1 MELIDYDVR
10 DRKSLARAARYKKN
24 GSKSKRCTLPSD
36 RLTDAQLRKRN
47 GGLNVYQIGKP
58 ITWEEFKKY
67 PLDMQREY
75 LKHFAE
81 KHKCNVEMLANMMG
95 CKKETL
101 QAYTHRKGLSGI
113 VARKPTA
120 EAQMAFYRWLEGQ
133 KIRGCE
139 KEEAVEP
146 EETVPEEPAKVKAPT
161 MAGSTI
167 LGGSCTMKGTA
178 NEHLLEL
185 QQMLKNENV
194 IMSVTWHRAE
204 EDNADA
210 G

>member
-10 DRKSLARAARYKKN
+10 DRKSLARAAKYKKN

-58 ITWEEFKKY
+58 VSWKEFKKY
-67 PLDMQREY
+67 PLEIQKEY
-75 LKHFAE
+75 LSHFAE
-81 KHKCNVEMLANMMG
+81 KHKCNVAMLAKMMG

-101 QAYTHRKGLSGI
+101 QAHTHRKGLSGI
-113 VARKPTA
+113 VVKQPTA
-120 EAQMAFYRWLEGQ
+120 EAQMAFYRWLESQ
-133 KIRGCE
+133 KNPE
-139 KEEAVEP
+139 EP
-146 EETVPEEPAKVKAPT
+146 EEVAPEKNVAEEPAKVKAPT
-161 MAGSTI
+161 MARSTI
-167 LGGSCTMKGTA
+167 LGGSCTMEGPA
-178 NEHLLEL
+178 NAILLEL

>member
-1 MELIDYDVR
+1 MEPIDYDAR

-47 GGLNVYQIGKP
+47 GGLNVYQVGKP
-58 ITWEEFKKY
+58 ITWEEFKGY
-67 PLDMQREY
+67 PIEMQREY

-81 KHKCNVEMLANMMG
+81 KHKCNTAMLANMMG
-95 CKKETL
+95 CEATALMAHTK
-101 QAYTHRKGLSGI
+101 RKGLSGI
-113 VARKPTA
+113 VVRRPTI
-120 EAQMAFYRWLEGQ
+120 EAQMAFYRWLESQ
-133 KIRGCE
+133 KNP
-139 KEEAVEP
+139 VEP
-146 EETVPEEPAKVKAPT
+146 EEAAPEQSVAEEPARVKAPT
-161 MAGSTI
+161 MASSTI

-178 NEHLLEL
+178 NEILLEL

-204 EDNADA
+204 EENADA